1 MNNNNNWNHP
11 ANHPSTITREQLL
24 AALATYTKASQ
35 GTGDVHT
42 FVHGLT
48 LFLDGQVMANLT
60 NERLDATRD
69 NLKKIILTAIAKPG
83 TFTAHMEALIAANA
97 PKPAAPDESTVTT
110 TAE

>member
-69 NLKKIILTAIAKPG
+69 NLKKNNPYRDCKARHLHG
-83 TFTAHMEALIAANA
+83 AHGSSHRRQCAQAGR
-97 PKPAAPDESTVTT
+97 P
-110 TAE
+110 